1 MEAELVQR
9 AGLKY
14 ESIPAAGV
22 HGVGPRALPGNT
34 FKLLKG
40 LQASW
45 RILKNF
51 HPDVLLFTGGYVA
64 IPMALAARLP
74 GLGFRRPRSLVYI
87 PDIEPGLALKTL
99 LRFADH
105 AALTVEETRA
115 FLPADLPATS
125 TGYPLRSDLKRW
137 DRDRATRVLGL
148 SSELPVLLVM
158 GGSKGAR
165 SINQALLRSLPRL
178 LETMEVIHLS
188 GQLDW
193 QEVEQESRK
202 LPAGLAG
209 RYHPYPYLHEEI
221 GAALSAANLVVSRAG
236 ASCLGEYPFFGL
248 PAILVPYPYAWRYQ
262 HVNAEY
268 LVKHG
273 AAVVLPDEQLGEK
286 LLNLVSN
293 LMQDQRRR
301 QAMSEAML
309 SLSQPQ
315 AAGAIA
321 GILSKLAESA

>member
-1 MEAELVQR
+1 
-9 AGLKY
+9 
-14 ESIPAAGV
+14 
-22 HGVGPRALPGNT
+22 
-34 FKLLKG
+34 
-40 LQASW
+40 
-45 RILKNF
+45 
-51 HPDVLLFTGGYVA
+51 
-64 IPMALAARLP
+64 
-74 GLGFRRPRSLVYI
+74 
-87 PDIEPGLALKTL
+87 
-99 LRFADH
+99 
-105 AALTVEETRA
+105 
-115 FLPADLPATS
+115 
-125 TGYPLRSDLKRW
+125 
-137 DRDRATRVLGL
+137 
-148 SSELPVLLVM
+148 
-158 GGSKGAR
+158 
-165 SINQALLRSLPRL
+165 
-178 LETMEVIHLS
+178 MEVIHLS

-286 LLNLVSN
+286 LLDLVSN